1 MISLQKAKLQLRR
14 NKMVYVW
21 TVVTILAIILEIITE
36 AIVSIWFI
44 PAGLVALGIAIIWP
58 DAIVWQ
64 IVAFAVIS
72 GVCLALSKTVF
83 KKYIDKKV
91 IPTNSDRIIGMEG
104 LVTEDIDSVNETGE
118 VKVDGKRW
126 SARMEDGTSVP
137 KGEVVRVVKI
147 EGVKVICSKN

>member
-21 TVVTILAIILEIITE
+21 TVVTILAIILEITTA

-72 GVCLALSKTVF
+72 GVCLALSRTVF
-83 KKYIDKKV
+83 KKYINKKV
-91 IPTNSDRIIGMEG
+91 IPTNYDRIIGMEG